1 MIDPRDILQQAVQI
15 AERVESLLAAASNPI
30 PIDDPGSDLPPEPL
44 LMPTHHSYTL
54 GMYARARSYF
64 RASLTLAKDGLAD
77 EALTLGRSLFED
89 SLRLAILAEGEDEVE
104 RIDGL
109 IGWLLDGVNRS
120 IGLYREAKN
129 LGVGQEHEAVIS
141 YLENERTKMVNYRE
155 RRGSGSRVSPM
166 FSEQELR
173 KVALAKGRSGA
184 WWLHEV
190 GDQMVHGNYFA
201 HQMRHSKADDGSAR
215 IAIRQV
221 RPRGLVDI
229 VAYTVES
236 VVVSHQSLCEILDLP
251 EMGELTELVNDLE
264 GLQEAAAH
272 ERS

>member
-1 MIDPRDILQQAVQI
+1 MIDPRDILQQALQI

-30 PIDDPGSDLPPEPL
+30 PTDDPGSDLSLEPV
-44 LMPTHHSYTL
+44 LMPTHHGYTL
-54 GMYARARSYF
+54 GMYVRTRSYF

-77 EALTLGRSLFED
+77 EAFTLGRSLFED
-89 SLRLAILAEGEDEVE
+89 SLRLAVLAEAEDEVE

-141 YLENERTKMVNYRE
+141 YLENERIKMVNYRE
-155 RRGSGSRVSPM
+155 RRGSGQRVSPM
-166 FSEQELR
+166 FSEQQLR
-173 KVALAKGRSGA
+173 KVALADGRSGA

-215 IAIRQV
+215 IAIQQV
-221 RPRGLVDI
+221 RPKGLVDI

-251 EMGELTELVNDLE
+251 EMPELTELVNELE
-264 GLQEAAAH
+264 GLQEAVADG
-272 ERS
+272 RS